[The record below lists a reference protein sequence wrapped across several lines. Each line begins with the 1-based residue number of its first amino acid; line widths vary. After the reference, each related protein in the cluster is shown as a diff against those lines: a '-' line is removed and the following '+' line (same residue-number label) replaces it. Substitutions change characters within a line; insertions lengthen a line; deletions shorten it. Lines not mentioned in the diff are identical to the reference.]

1 MSKKLSVFI
10 STPFFAILGRAGGMV
25 IPLFIAFFY
34 GVSSKTDAFF
44 FAYALVFF
52 AGALFQQVLESVM
65 VPYFAEQRKM
75 GEGRDLDLAL
85 HVAVI
90 IIPFVLIV
98 SLLLA
103 WGMSQ
108 FLPWLSGLSG
118 DTSGLAVRLFLEMI
132 PFLLLAVLASAINGL
147 FNTHKVFWYPAI
159 SPLIRSVVVVAALFL
174 FHELLG
180 IHALAAGFAAGEAL
194 RCLISFY
201 ILKQSGIIKS
211 RKIREPF
218 HFKQSLFWSETGIQV
233 AAMAAVQ
240 MTPLINQWFATWLG
254 SGEVTLFSYAD
265 RLFMIPSQIFIA
277 GISQIFLSHWSEA
290 ALESKPEDFRSR
302 VIRETRLAFGIAF
315 VISALLWIFRHE
327 IVYLVYSHGDFD
339 SQYAPKVADSFG
351 WLILGFAP
359 AVLNSLY
366 LRVLFVMRKPVVF
379 CLQSWIKLVLQGG
392 LNVWLGALM
401 GITGLAL
408 GTTLATVMAAC
419 WITWYVEHS
428 WKKKT
433 VSL

>member
-1 MSKKLSVFI
+1 MSRRLSVFI
-10 STPFFAILGRAGGMV
+10 STPFCAIIGRAGGMV
-25 IPLFIAFFY
+25 IPFFIAFFY
-34 GVSSKTDAFF
+34 GVSNKTDAFF

-65 VPYFAEQRKM
+65 VPYFAEQKKL
-75 GEGRDLDLAL
+75 GGGRDLDLAL
-85 HVAVI
+85 HAAAV

-103 WGMSQ
+103 WGMSRG
-108 FLPWLSGLSG
+108 LLLLSGLSG
-118 DTSGLAVRLFLEMI
+118 ETSGLAVRLFLEMI
-132 PFLLLAVLASAINGL
+132 PFLLLAVLASAINGI

-159 SPLIRSVVVVAALFL
+159 SPLIRSVVVVTSLFL
-174 FHELLG
+174 YHERLG
-180 IHALAAGFAAGEAL
+180 IHALAAGFAAGEAV

-211 RKIREPF
+211 RKAGAPF

-302 VIRETRLAFGIAF
+302 VIRETRLAFAIAF
-315 VISALLWIFRHE
+315 VISAVLWILRFEVVH
-327 IVYLVYSHGDFD
+327 LVYSHGDFD
-339 SQYAPKVADSFG
+339 SQYAPKIADSFG

-366 LRVLFVMRKPVVF
+366 LRVLFVMRKPVIF
-379 CLQSWIKLVLQGG
+379 CLQSWIKLILQAG
-392 LNVWLGALM
+392 LNVWLGSMM

-408 GTTLATVMAAC
+408 GTSLATVAAAC
-419 WITWYVEHS
+419 WIAWYVEHS
-428 WKKKT
+428 WKKGK